1 MPSYGKELKKKN
13 LLFNFE
19 NFPVHKKYKDMLP
32 LEMVT
37 DSRSYTVAR

>member
-1 MPSYGKELKKKN
+1 MEKNKKKN

-19 NFPVHKKYKDMLP
+19 NLSFPVHKKYKDILP
-32 LEMVT
+32 LEMVA